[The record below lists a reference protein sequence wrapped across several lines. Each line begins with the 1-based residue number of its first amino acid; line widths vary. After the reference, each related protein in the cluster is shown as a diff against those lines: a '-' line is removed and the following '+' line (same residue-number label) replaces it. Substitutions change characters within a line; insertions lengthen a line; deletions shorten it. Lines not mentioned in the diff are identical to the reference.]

1 MNTKK
6 EIILNGKAVSDIDS
20 FYEEVNR
27 VFMSDEDWEIGNS
40 LDALNDLLYGGFG
53 AIKGNEPVKLIWEDI
68 DVSKSS
74 LGYETTKAYYEQKLK
89 PDSIF
94 NKTLFREKL
103 KVLEEGTGETY
114 FDIIMTIISEHTNI
128 ELHAT

>member
-1 MNTKK
+1 MSTKK

>member
-1 MNTKK
+1 MSTKK

-114 FDIIMTIISEHTNI
+114 FDIIMDILSEHPNI

>member
-1 MNTKK
+1 MSTKK

-103 KVLEEGTGETY
+103 KVLEEGAGETY

>member
-1 MNTKK
+1 MSTKK
-6 EIILNGKAVSDIDS
+6 EIILNGKAVRDIDS

-74 LGYETTKAYYEQKLK
+74 LGYETTRAYYEQKLK

-114 FDIIMTIISEHTNI
+114 FDIIMTIISEHPNI

>member
-1 MNTKK
+1 MITKK
-6 EIILNGKAVSDIDS
+6 EIILNGKAVRDIDS

-27 VFMSDEDWEIGNS
+27 VFMSDEDWEIDNS

-53 AIKGNEPVKLIWEDI
+53 TIKGNEPVKLIWEDI

>member
-1 MNTKK
+1 MITKK
-6 EIILNGKAVSDIDS
+6 EIILNGKAVRDIDS

-27 VFMSDEDWEIGNS
+27 VFMSDEDWEIDNS

>member
-1 MNTKK
+1 MITKK

-74 LGYETTKAYYEQKLK
+74 LGYETTRAYYEQKLK